1 MSRADSVLSVY
12 SDARTE
18 YTKQLSVFLVP
29 AYFQFYVDLL
39 ETSRQTMAAE
49 PKRALWQFQTYLN
62 EIHDWNM
69 EKVRH
74 EIQTI
79 QSHCGCDYLEDLLT
93 AVFIAHTKVLTAI
106 RLSTNQKKVEI
117 HIPKIDHFLFKV
129 LCETSKLLWSST
141 YLFRDNIS
149 GMEKQQNYRQIEQL
163 LHEGMLQAVRSLV
176 PVKSILKDFV
186 HQGQEDEE
194 EEEPQD
200 PKAEAQAPKVDPQ
213 LQKEELQEPK
223 AEPQEPKVEP
233 QAPKVEPQAQKAEP
247 QAPKAEP
254 QKEQKQEEPSAL
266 EPITLAEPSDPFE
279 EPTESTDPPTIVV
292 NDKPNVRFGQFHAMF
307 DSQDGEQSELVYD
320 EGDVSDV
327 PDQGTGVSLD
337 ADDLDSFDLTAAPES
352 VDDYEEL

>member
-1 MSRADSVLSVY
+1 MSRGDSVLSVY

-149 GMEKQQNYRQIEQL
+149 GMEKQQNYRQVEQL

-186 HQGQEDEE
+186 HQGQEEE
-194 EEEPQD
+194 EDKEDKEE
-200 PKAEAQAPKVDPQ
+200 DPQ
-213 LQKEELQEPK
+213 EQTE
-223 AEPQEPKVEP
+223 
-233 QAPKVEPQAQKAEP
+233 
-247 QAPKAEP
+247 
-254 QKEQKQEEPSAL
+254 QKEQKEKEAEKAQVEKAEKEKAEKAQVEKAQVEKAEKEKAEKAEKEKAEKAQAEKESNVL
-266 EPITLAEPSDPFE
+266 EPSDPFE
-279 EPTESTDPPTIVV
+279 ESTESTDPPTIVV

-307 DSQDGEQSELVYD
+307 DSQDGDQSELVYD
-320 EGDVSDV
+320 EGDVSEV
-327 PDQGTGVSLD
+327 PDQGIAVTLD
-337 ADDLDSFDLTAAPES
+337 DDLDSFDLSAAPES

>member
-39 ETSRQTMAAE
+39 ETSRQTMAAD

-79 QSHCGCDYLEDLLT
+79 QNHCGCDYLEDLLT

-163 LHEGMLQAVRSLV
+163 LREGMLQAVRSLV

-194 EEEPQD
+194 EEDPQE
-200 PKAEAQAPKVDPQ
+200 PKADA
-213 LQKEELQEPK
+213 QKEELQEPK
-223 AEPQEPKVEP
+223 VEPQEPKVESQETKVEPQEPKVEP
-233 QAPKVEPQAQKAEP
+233 QLQKEEPQEPKVEL
-247 QAPKAEP
+247 
-254 QKEQKQEEPSAL
+254 QKEQNQEEPSAL

-337 ADDLDSFDLTAAPES
+337 ADDLDSFDLTAEPES

>member
-1 MSRADSVLSVY
+1 
-12 SDARTE
+12 
-18 YTKQLSVFLVP
+18 
-29 AYFQFYVDLL
+29 
-39 ETSRQTMAAE
+39 MAAE

-149 GMEKQQNYRQIEQL
+149 GMEKQQNYRQVEQL

-186 HQGQEDEE
+186 HQGQEEE
-194 EEEPQD
+194 EDKEDKEE
-200 PKAEAQAPKVDPQ
+200 EDPQ
-213 LQKEELQEPK
+213 E
-223 AEPQEPKVEP
+223 
-233 QAPKVEPQAQKAEP
+233 
-247 QAPKAEP
+247 
-254 QKEQKQEEPSAL
+254 QKEQKEQTEKAEKEKAEKEKAEKEKAEKAHAEKEKAEKAQVEKAEKAQVEKAEKEKEKESNVL
-266 EPITLAEPSDPFE
+266 EPSDPFE
-279 EPTESTDPPTIVV
+279 ESTEATDPPTIVV

-327 PDQGTGVSLD
+327 PDQGIAVSLE
-337 ADDLDSFDLTAAPES
+337 DDLDSFDLSAAPES

>member
-1 MSRADSVLSVY
+1 MSRGDSVLSVY

-149 GMEKQQNYRQIEQL
+149 GMEKQQNYRQVEQL

-186 HQGQEDEE
+186 HQGQEEE
-194 EEEPQD
+194 EDKEDKEE
-200 PKAEAQAPKVDPQ
+200 DPQ
-213 LQKEELQEPK
+213 EQTE
-223 AEPQEPKVEP
+223 
-233 QAPKVEPQAQKAEP
+233 
-247 QAPKAEP
+247 
-254 QKEQKQEEPSAL
+254 QKEQKEKEAEKAQVEKAERAQVEKAQVEKAEKEKAEKEKAEKEKAEKAEKAQAEKESNVL
-266 EPITLAEPSDPFE
+266 ESSDPFE
-279 EPTESTDPPTIVV
+279 ESTESTDPPTIVV

-307 DSQDGEQSELVYD
+307 DSQDGDQSELVYD
-320 EGDVSDV
+320 EGDVSEV
-327 PDQGTGVSLD
+327 PDQGIAVTLED
-337 ADDLDSFDLTAAPES
+337 PDSFDLSAAPES

>member
-1 MSRADSVLSVY
+1 MSRGDSVLSVY

-39 ETSRQTMAAE
+39 KTSRETMAAE

-149 GMEKQQNYRQIEQL
+149 GMEKQQNYRQVEQL

-186 HQGQEDEE
+186 HQGQEEE
-194 EEEPQD
+194 EDKEDKEE
-200 PKAEAQAPKVDPQ
+200 EDPQ
-213 LQKEELQEPK
+213 E
-223 AEPQEPKVEP
+223 
-233 QAPKVEPQAQKAEP
+233 
-247 QAPKAEP
+247 
-254 QKEQKQEEPSAL
+254 QKEQKEQTEKAEKEKAEKEKAEKEKAEKAHAEKEKAEKAQVEKAEKAQVEKAEKEKEKESNVL
-266 EPITLAEPSDPFE
+266 EPSDPFE
-279 EPTESTDPPTIVV
+279 ESTEATDPPTIVV

-327 PDQGTGVSLD
+327 PDQGIAVSLE
-337 ADDLDSFDLTAAPES
+337 DDLDSFDLSAAPES

>member
-1 MSRADSVLSVY
+1 MSRGDSVLSVY

-39 ETSRQTMAAE
+39 ETSRQTMATE

-69 EKVRH
+69 ERVRN

-149 GMEKQQNYRQIEQL
+149 GMEKQQNYRQVEQL

-186 HQGQEDEE
+186 HQGQDDEE
-194 EEEPQD
+194 DKEDKEEDPQNQKEKEQAE
-200 PKAEAQAPKVDPQ
+200 KAEKEQA
-213 LQKEELQEPK
+213 EK
-223 AEPQEPKVEP
+223 AEKE
-233 QAPKVEPQAQKAEP
+233 QAEKAEKEKE
-247 QAPKAEP
+247 KAE
-254 QKEQKQEEPSAL
+254 KEKEKEKAEKEPNAL
-266 EPITLAEPSDPFE
+266 EPCDPFE
-279 EPTESTDPPTIVV
+279 ESTESTDPPTIVV

-307 DSQDGEQSELVYD
+307 DSQDGDQSELVYD
-320 EGDVSDV
+320 EGDVLEV
-327 PDQGTGVSLD
+327 PDQGIAVSLD
-337 ADDLDSFDLTAAPES
+337 DQDSFDLSAAPES

>member
-1 MSRADSVLSVY
+1 
-12 SDARTE
+12 
-18 YTKQLSVFLVP
+18 
-29 AYFQFYVDLL
+29 
-39 ETSRQTMAAE
+39 
-49 PKRALWQFQTYLN
+49 
-62 EIHDWNM
+62 
-69 EKVRH
+69 
-74 EIQTI
+74 
-79 QSHCGCDYLEDLLT
+79 
-93 AVFIAHTKVLTAI
+93 
-106 RLSTNQKKVEI
+106 
-117 HIPKIDHFLFKV
+117 
-129 LCETSKLLWSST
+129 
-141 YLFRDNIS
+141 
-149 GMEKQQNYRQIEQL
+149 
-163 LHEGMLQAVRSLV
+163 VRSLV

-200 PKAEAQAPKVDPQ
+200 PKAEAPT
-213 LQKEELQEPK
+213 E
-223 AEPQEPKVEP
+223 EPQEPKVES
-233 QAPKVEPQAQKAEP
+233 QK
-247 QAPKAEP
+247 
-254 QKEQKQEEPSAL
+254 EPSAL